1 MTFEDKT
8 LICEDCGEEFV
19 FSVEEQEFYDSKGF
33 ENEPKRCKPCRQKR
47 KESRRGSK
55 MGGSR
60 QFYDAVCDSCG
71 EQTTVP
77 FKPSGDK
84 PVYCRECYQKLRNDK

>member
-33 ENEPKRCKPCRQKR
+33 ENEPKRCKSCRQKR
-47 KESRRGSK
+47 KESRGSR

-60 QFYDAVCDSCG
+60 QFYDAVCDECG

-84 PVYCRECYQKLRNDK
+84 PVYCRECYQKLRNK

>member
-8 LICEDCGEEFV
+8 LTCEDCGEEFV

-33 ENEPKRCKPCRQKR
+33 ENEPKRCKACRQKR
-47 KESRRGSK
+47 KESRRGSR

-84 PVYCRECYQKLRNDK
+84 PVYCRECYQKLRNEK